1 LRPAAAAAR
10 LDSSSGEERALAS
23 VTCGFVNNMPDG
35 AFDATERQF
44 LHLLDAGSDAEVIDV
59 RRYTMAGVPRGKVV
73 AAKIAE
79 EYAPASVIRQ
89 EPPDLLIVTGSNPVE
104 AHIEDEPYW
113 ADMVDLL
120 TWGSE
125 HVGSIFLSCL
135 SAHAALTIFDGIER
149 GRLVSKCTGVFAQQV
164 DMTHPLTAGL
174 GPEIVLPHSR
184 TSAVPQDA
192 LRQAGYDIAI
202 QSDAVGWSVATRD
215 IGASHVVLVQGHPE
229 YDPSSLL
236 REYHRDAR
244 RFTLHERDDLPC
256 LPFHCVAAED
266 WDDLEELHRAITGNQ
281 RDPAVL
287 EAYPF
292 ADVGARVPWP
302 WHDVAKTLYANW
314 LSGHTKRSDSAN
326 AR

>member
-1 LRPAAAAAR
+1 MVVQLSPAAAAR
-10 LDSSSGEERALAS
+10 PGTLSEEEPVLAS
-23 VTCGFVNNMPDG
+23 LTCGFVNNMPDG

-44 LHLLDAGSDAEVIDV
+44 LHLLDAGSDSEVIDV

-73 AAKIAE
+73 EAKIAE
-79 EYAPASVIRQ
+79 DYAPASAIRE

-104 AHIEDEPYW
+104 EHIEDEPYW

-125 HVGSIFLSCL
+125 HVGSMLLSCL

-149 GRLVSKCTGVFAQQV
+149 GRLASKCTGVFTQQV
-164 DMTHPLTAGL
+164 DLAHPLAARL
-174 GPEIVLPHSR
+174 DPEIVLPHSR
-184 TSAVPQDA
+184 KSTVPQDA
-192 LRQAGYDIAI
+192 LRQAGYDIVI
-202 QSDAVGWSVATRD
+202 QSHAVGWSVATRD
-215 IGASHVVLVQGHPE
+215 IGGSHVVLVQAHPE

-244 RFTLHERDDLPC
+244 RFTLHERDEVPC
-256 LPFHCVAAED
+256 LPFHCVAAKD
-266 WDDLEELHRAITGNQ
+266 WGDLEDLHHAITGDQ

-292 ADVGARVPWP
+292 AAVGARAPWP
-302 WHDVAKTLYANW
+302 WNAVAKTLYANW
-314 LSGHTKRSDSAN
+314 LSGHTKRSD
-326 AR
+326 